1 MQSQRHPSGM
11 FDQYLQDDSSSGQ
24 YQRYDSDASDYEA
37 EDDLTN
43 EAESMPADGD
53 ESKSTAAMKPG
64 LMHAKHME
72 MMCEMM
78 HMMQEML
85 GMFSNMLQSAPK
97 QHKEPVDKSEDE

>member
-24 YQRYDSDASDYEA
+24 YQRYDEA
-37 EDDLTN
+37 EDDLTD
-43 EAESMPADGD
+43 EAEPMPADGD
-53 ESKSTAAMKPG
+53 DEAG

-85 GMFSNMLQSAPK
+85 GMFSNMLKSAPK
-97 QHKEPVDKSEDE
+97 QHKEPVDESEDE

>member
-24 YQRYDSDASDYEA
+24 YQRYDEA
-37 EDDLTN
+37 EDDLTD
-43 EAESMPADGD
+43 EAEPMPADGD
-53 ESKSTAAMKPG
+53 ESKPTATMKPG

-85 GMFSNMLQSAPK
+85 GMFSNMLKSAPK
-97 QHKEPVDKSEDE
+97 QHKEPVNESEDE